1 MAMAEVAQK
10 VLTWDEYVRGEPADL
25 ERYEIVDGVVIELP
39 APTVKH
45 QWIVGNLHLLL
56 EGLAEKEVAIV
67 LIAPCDV
74 VVRREKLRTRQARLG
89 ANPQGASS
97 DLTKTLLQQE
107 RIDFAPDV
115 VVEVLSPSD
124 SITTLMEKLD
134 DYHQIGVKEVWLVNP
149 ATETVEV
156 LVWQQ
161 EGWNSLGVFRRDEAI
176 RSKVLPELELGV
188 SQVFESV

>member
-1 MAMAEVAQK
+1 
-10 VLTWDEYVRGEPADL
+10 
-25 ERYEIVDGVVIELP
+25 
-39 APTVKH
+39 
-45 QWIVGNLHLLL
+45 
-56 EGLAEKEVAIV
+56 
-67 LIAPCDV
+67 
-74 VVRREKLRTRQARLG
+74 
-89 ANPQGASS
+89 
-97 DLTKTLLQQE
+97 
-107 RIDFAPDV
+107 
-115 VVEVLSPSD
+115 
-124 SITTLMEKLD
+124 MEKLD

>member
-1 MAMAEVAQK
+1 MAEVAQK

-45 QWIVGNLHLLL
+45 QRIVLNMLWQLKVL
-56 EGLAEKEVAIV
+56 EEKEVAI
-67 LIAPCDV
+67 LLTAPCDV
-74 VVRREKLRTRQARLG
+74 VVRQEKLRTRQ
-89 ANPQGASS
+89 P
-97 DLTKTLLQQE
+97 DLIMIRKERVPEPKALFQQE

-134 DYHQIGVKEVWLVNP
+134 DYHQIGVREVWLVNP

-161 EGWNSLGVFRRDEAI
+161 EGWNSLGIFRKGEPI
-176 RSKVLPELELGV
+176 KSKALPELELNVG
-188 SQVFESV
+188 QVFEGV

>member
-39 APTVKH
+39 ASTVKH

-56 EGLAEKEVAIV
+56 KQQENVVVV
-67 LIAPCDV
+67 LVAPCDV
-74 VVRREKLRTRQARLG
+74 VVRREKLRTRQPDLVLIRKERV
-89 ANPQGASS
+89 S
-97 DLTKTLLQQE
+97 DLKALLQQE